1 MFNLNQMNEH
11 EKKKAQQQPVVSK
24 VPDIDKP
31 MVDNGTQELADTFR
45 QKADSA
51 HIKPMPTLQHVDP
64 EEMAKSQRQQYVQ
77 QYGTWA
83 EAQKRGDISEQEW
96 ANGQIAL
103 MKSRGENVGDYVN
116 LLALMGN
123 SETPEQIA
131 KREKREALG
140 ETFRG
145 LGNLI
150 GNAANLYYANKSG
163 YSMDLNSI
171 NEKHRER
178 AQQLKDKQDAL
189 KRQRDELLWKYKIGD
204 AQRERA
210 NEALK
215 EEREYKEKM
224 TEKQY
229 EQQNKRDAFKAEKEV
244 AKLEIQ
250 DKLKRGIIDLQ
261 TAGKLLLQAE
271 KAQDA
276 LQLEAVRQTGRE
288 SVATIKSANKGIS
301 NKKSYIEYGGK
312 QYKKNDLA
320 TMSTLYK
327 QLKKDGFDIADVKDT
342 EEHRA
347 DKNDY
352 LKAILGAKKRSAESP
367 LGVGAELEDSDI
379 VETSNSGVTK
389 YIPEEEEELKEWK

>member
-1 MFNLNQMNEH
+1 MFNLNQINEH
-11 EKKKAQQQPVVSK
+11 EQKKAKQQPVVSK

-31 MVDNGTQELADTFR
+31 MVDNGDTQEL
-45 QKADSA
+45 
-51 HIKPMPTLQHVDP
+51 
-64 EEMAKSQRQQYVQ
+64 AKSQRQQYVQ

-131 KREKREALG
+131 KRERREALG

-171 NEKHRER
+171 DEKHRER

-189 KRQRDELLWKYKIGD
+189 KRQRDEMLLKYKIGD

-215 EEREYKEKM
+215 EERAYNEKL
-224 TEKQY
+224 
-229 EQQNKRDAFKAEKEV
+229 AEKKYKNEQTQKELQYQRDL
-244 AKLEIQ
+244 AKLEIEHAFRMGQ
-250 DKLKRGIIDLQ
+250 IDAK
-261 TAGKLLLQAE
+261 TAARMQQLVYQATTKEALE
-271 KAQDA
+271 KVKHGYRMTEN
-276 LQLEAVRQTGRE
+276 EA
-288 SVATIKSANKGIS
+288 KGG
-301 NKKSYIEYGGK
+301 NKKSTFTYGGK
-312 QYKKNDLA
+312 EYNKKDLA
-320 TMSTLYK
+320 AMKELAK
-327 QLKKDGFDIADVKDT
+327 RLKKDHYSITIPEDTDDYKVKRD
-342 EEHRA
+342 
-347 DKNDY
+347 DFI
-352 LKAILGAKKRSAESP
+352 KAILDAQKTD
-367 LGVGAELEDSDI
+367 GVTSSYNLVDSDI
-379 VETSNSGVTK
+379 NDSSNGETIK
-389 YIPEEEEELKEWK
+389 YVPDDDDELEELE

>member
-1 MFNLNQMNEH
+1 MFNLNQINEH
-11 EKKKAQQQPVVSK
+11 EQKKAQQPVVSK
-24 VPDIDKP
+24 VPDIEKP
-31 MVDNGTQELADTFR
+31 MVDNDTQELAETFR
-45 QKADSA
+45 QKAESA
-51 HIKPMPTLQHVDP
+51 HIKPMPTLQHIDP

-131 KREKREALG
+131 KRERREALG

-189 KRQRDELLWKYKIGD
+189 KRQRDEMLLKYKIGD

-229 EQQNKRDAFKAEKEV
+229 EQQNKRDAFKAEKDL

-261 TAGKLLLQAE
+261 TAKQLLILAE
-271 KAQDA
+271 KAKDA
-276 LQLEAVRQTGRE
+276 TQLESLRQVGRE
-288 SVATIKSANKGIS
+288 NLKNIPTGGYQVGESAYGSDGTIYTRSKKLSQKEAKEIAQAHVPSHELSAFETTDADGNVKTDWEAAAAYATQKGYVS
-301 NKKSYIEYGGK
+301 NE
-312 QYKKNDLA
+312 
-320 TMSTLYK
+320 
-327 QLKKDGFDIADVKDT
+327 
-342 EEHRA
+342 
-347 DKNDY
+347 
-352 LKAILGAKKRSAESP
+352 
-367 LGVGAELEDSDI
+367 ELESRGYTVI
-379 VETSNSGVTK
+379 NKPSTK
-389 YIPEEEEELKEWK
+389 GSKKPVSLLPNTKTNLLP